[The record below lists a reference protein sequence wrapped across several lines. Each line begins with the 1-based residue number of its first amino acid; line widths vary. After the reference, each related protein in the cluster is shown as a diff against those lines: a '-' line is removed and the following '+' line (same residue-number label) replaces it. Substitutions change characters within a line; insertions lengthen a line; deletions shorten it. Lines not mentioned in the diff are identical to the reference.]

1 MTVFIRSFSS
11 WGNCAHLNSWL
22 TLQTLSLSFQL
33 IFLMSGSDRLF
44 WFSCWNMRHK
54 EYRGIRKIIFPVEF
68 YFSMLLL
75 FLRDAR
81 VLLCPFVSFYL
92 PQCVQGSACSCAEAE
107 RRGSSYA
114 ILYQPAPIW
123 AHDPTPRNKK
133 YISGRLALPPCVR
146 QHTGSRTSP
155 LLLPAAGEEHT
166 RTRAGFPA
174 AEFSGPR
181 LLRHLPDDRDTK
193 SPRGI
198 VLNLLHPNRD
208 SHLSIFPYLPGKPC
222 GSTGS
227 CFEIIL
233 SA

>member
-114 ILYQPAPIW
+114 ILYQPAPKSIYLEGW
-123 AHDPTPRNKK
+123 LFHPVYGSTQVPAP
-133 YISGRLALPPCVR
+133 LPY
-146 QHTGSRTSP
+146 SS
-155 LLLPAAGEEHT
+155 LLPARNTPGREQV
-166 RTRAGFPA
+166 FLQPSSA
-174 AEFSGPR
+174 AVSAAVIPTGVQ
-181 LLRHLPDDRDTK
+181 H
-193 SPRGI
+193 SHAAS
-198 VLNLLHPNRD
+198 VLTMTI
-208 SHLSIFPYLPGKPC
+208 S
-222 GSTGS
+222 
-227 CFEIIL
+227 
-233 SA
+233 